1 MIFDTIIIGG
11 GPAGLSAAIYAVR
24 KNLKTLLV
32 TKIIGGNA
40 AYAGEVE
47 NYLGFTLI
55 TGAQLAEKFREEIE
69 RFNGE
74 KLIVKEGI
82 EVVDL
87 SGQFPDFVIKTTEG
101 EEIEGKTVIIAS
113 GRIPKMLGIPGEK
126 EFLGKGVAICATCD
140 APLYKSKDVAVVG
153 GGNSALNSAISLSK
167 VANSVTVVDINEN
180 FVGDAAMADKLK
192 TSPNVRIL
200 HNTETLEITGDN
212 VVRELKVKN
221 KENRSEQVLSVQGIF
236 IEVGYIPSAIFD
248 KMTEK
253 DGQGQIIV
261 RESGETSVKG
271 IWAAGD
277 VNSLWGEQI
286 IIAAGEGAKVAL
298 SVNEFL
304 TKI

>member
-40 AYAGEVE
+40 ALSVEIE

-55 TGAQLAEKFREEIE
+55 TGAQLAEKFKEEIE
-69 RFNGE
+69 KWSGE
-74 KLIVKEGI
+74 KLTVKEGV
-82 EVVDL
+82 EVIGL

-101 EEIEGKTVIIAS
+101 EELKGKTVIIAS

-140 APLYKSKDVAVVG
+140 APLYKGKDVVVVG
-153 GGNSALNSAISLSK
+153 GGNTALNSAISLSK
-167 VANSVTVVDINEN
+167 VASSVAVINVSDD
-180 FVGDAAMADKLK
+180 FTGDGVMADKLK
-192 TSPNVRIL
+192 GSANVKIL
-200 HNTETLEITGDN
+200 HNTQALEILGDSVVTG
-212 VVRELKVKN
+212 LKIKN
-221 KENRSEQVLSVQGIF
+221 GQNNSEQVLSVQGIF
-236 IEVGYIPSAIFD
+236 IDIGYIPSAGFD
-248 KMTEK
+248 KLAKK
-253 DGQGQIIV
+253 DQQGQIIV
-261 RESGETSVKG
+261 NESEETSVPG

-277 VNSLWGEQI
+277 VNNLWGEQI
-286 IIAAGEGAKVAL
+286 IIAAGEGAKAAL

>member
-74 KLIVKEGI
+74 KLIVKEGM

-248 KMTEK
+248 RMTEK

-286 IIAAGEGAKVAL
+286 IIAAGEGAKAAL